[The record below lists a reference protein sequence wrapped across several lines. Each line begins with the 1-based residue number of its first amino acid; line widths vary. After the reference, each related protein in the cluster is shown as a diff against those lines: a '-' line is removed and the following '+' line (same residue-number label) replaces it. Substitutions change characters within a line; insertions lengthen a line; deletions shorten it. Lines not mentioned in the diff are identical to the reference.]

1 MATQPTNLPVPS
13 ESALDLKFNAG
24 KVDEFVTSFAL
35 KYKDR
40 LGGDHYTIE
49 GLRQLAQQAIAAY
62 GWVLMDSFQAGAT
75 LTLPNQVLRWK
86 LPDGDGDYY
95 RWDGELPKVVPAAS
109 TPESTGGIGAG
120 KWLSVGDAVLR
131 TELSE
136 SDGSTLVGGSS
147 YVVDS
152 FDDALHASAGNSK
165 VIITRGHTTVG
176 IGSATYIR
184 NDSTGAPS
192 TGNELSF
199 YDASGSGW
207 TLRTDGVIDCRQFGV
222 KGDGTN
228 ETVKVQLWL
237 DCCAEVGA
245 EAYIPSTISP
255 SAIGVV
261 INSNH
266 NGLKFNF
273 EGFLKFYGN
282 GNAPVNKPTH
292 IDSGACYCLYLD
304 GVSEIS
310 GFIRIDGN
318 RADKQDLEQ
327 VHCIGL
333 FGGSNH
339 NVSYEFKECQGDGIY
354 LNQLDGNSN
363 SAIAKNIN
371 IPFLKSSNSNYF
383 GRNAMSVISVDTLT
397 IGIFISLKHGGVISN
412 VLQPCGFD
420 IEPNY
425 AFHKCTNI
433 SISSMYVETCG
444 GGFTV
449 FGKSDSGNYVVRDV
463 MISSLEVVI
472 EYVAAFN
479 AAANSTLR
487 GIFLVAA
494 DGVSISSA
502 KIRAK
507 QNYATTKMF
516 GAQIDASNNISIPDM
531 QTERIFCGALV
542 GGSSWSVAG
551 NISKVNN
558 ITLNIKPSIYQ
569 RGLQIGDV
577 STADFRVNAIT
588 PALLVSGSD
597 VGVVQTILANG
608 TGESTLVKSTRISV
622 SAQAGITINW
632 GIYCVNKNIE
642 RENCLIYNSD
652 LTAIPHNGTTINRM
666 IGTANFQKM
675 NIAGVTPKGGADTI
689 SGTDIWGVGD
699 VVNNNTNAASGGYIG
714 KVFTSAG
721 WKNYGLI
728 S

>member
-13 ESALDLKFNAG
+13 ESPRDLKFNAG
-24 KVDEFVTSFAL
+24 KIDEFVTSLAL

-40 LGGDHYTIE
+40 FGGDHYTIE

-62 GWVLMDSFQAGAT
+62 GWVPMDSFQDGAT

-95 RWDGELPKVVPAAS
+95 RWDGVLPKVVPAAS

-136 SDGSTLVGGSS
+136 SDGATLVGGSS

-165 VIITRGHTTVG
+165 VIITRGHTTTG

-184 NDSTGAPS
+184 NDSIGTPS

-199 YDASGSGW
+199 YDASGRGW

-266 NGLKFNF
+266 NGLRFNF

-282 GNAPVNKPTH
+282 GSAPVNKPTH

-339 NVSYEFKECQGDGIY
+339 NVSYEFKECQGDGLLI
-354 LNQLDGNSN
+354 NQLDGNAT
-363 SAIAKNIN
+363 SAIPTNIN
-371 IPFLKSSNSNYF
+371 IQYFKSLNSDYF
-383 GRNAMSVISVDTLT
+383 GRNALSVISVEGLIIST
-397 IGIFISLKHGGVISN
+397 FISLKHGGIIDGRVMPGG
-412 VLQPCGFD
+412 LD

-425 AFHKCTNI
+425 FYQKCTKIVVNNI
-433 SISSMYVETCG
+433 LIDSGGNHALGIYGKVNPSITNDYCVKDVSFDNVMAMCTNSGFNSAGVLRLSGVNFLSFDGVVETKGLYTGEYIGVHVCG
-444 GGFTV
+444 ATGCSINAKVRNCKYASYIGFKPIIGLISTIDSVFNIHADTFHSAVSIGDSDGLDIKLKCYRPSYMGDGDMGLVQFVKNGQIETNIRRINVNVGLSGSGGA
-449 FGKSDSGNYVVRDV
+449 
-463 MISSLEVVI
+463 ISSLVYGVRVNPSLNPTIFAGTVVI
-472 EYVAAFN
+472 SGN
-479 AAANSTLR
+479 L
-487 GIFLVAA
+487 
-494 DGVSISSA
+494 SSMA
-502 KIRAK
+502 HDVEKNQNRVYNTASLSK
-507 QNYATTKMF
+507 Q
-516 GAQIDASNNISIPDM
+516 
-531 QTERIFCGALV
+531 E
-542 GGSSWSVAG
+542 
-551 NISKVNN
+551 
-558 ITLNIKPSIYQ
+558 
-569 RGLQIGDV
+569 
-577 STADFRVNAIT
+577 
-588 PALLVSGSD
+588 
-597 VGVVQTILANG
+597 
-608 TGESTLVKSTRISV
+608 
-622 SAQAGITINW
+622 
-632 GIYCVNKNIE
+632 
-642 RENCLIYNSD
+642 LI
-652 LTAIPHNGTTINRM
+652 
-666 IGTANFQKM
+666 
-675 NIAGVTPKGGADTI
+675 GVTPYNGSPIT
-689 SGTDIWGVGD
+689 GTNIWGRGD
-699 VVNNNTNAASGGYIG
+699 VVMDISASAGGYAG
-714 KVFTSAG
+714 RVYTSAG
-721 WKNYGLI
+721 FKRFGSI
-728 S
+728 EA